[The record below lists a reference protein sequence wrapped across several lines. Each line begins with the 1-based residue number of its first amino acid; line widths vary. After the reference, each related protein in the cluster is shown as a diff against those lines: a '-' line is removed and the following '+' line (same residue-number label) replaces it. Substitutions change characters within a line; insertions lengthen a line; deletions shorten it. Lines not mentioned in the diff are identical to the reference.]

1 MTLLVS
7 SSGTLDT
14 FVQLIGVALIFL
26 FVLAAT
32 YATTKWIANYQRT
45 TGKNRN
51 IKVIEIYRLSN
62 NKYIEIIQTGSK
74 YLAIGVSKDN
84 ISVLAE
90 LSEDDIINFSADNEI
105 KREESFGSILEK
117 FKNKKSN

>member
-1 MTLLVS
+1 MT
-7 SSGTLDT
+7 
-14 FVQLIGVALIFL
+14 
-26 FVLAAT
+26 
-32 YATTKWIANYQRT
+32 
-45 TGKNRN
+45 N
-51 IKVIEIYRLSN
+51 IWSN